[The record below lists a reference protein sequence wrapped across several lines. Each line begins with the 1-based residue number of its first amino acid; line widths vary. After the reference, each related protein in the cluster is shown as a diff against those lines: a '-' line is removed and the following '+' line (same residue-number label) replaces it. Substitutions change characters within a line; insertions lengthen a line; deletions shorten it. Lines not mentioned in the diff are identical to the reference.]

1 MPNHVVTNIKFHFR
15 CKKNIDF
22 EIIKKNHEVVFYVK
36 NSNFILRTKHGV
48 FSFLG
53 KHKRFVNVTG
63 LKNHRD
69 VENAIYHFEKM
80 SKIDR
85 FFFYGFSIDVLTIK
99 SWLGKGQ
106 KENFFNKKSD
116 IFHVFETSRFPAT
129 IIKINDQFS
138 LKIKASVLY
147 FNKSGIVILTGL
159 QSVSKLPELI
169 LLLKKEFDLK

>member
-1 MPNHVVTNIKFHFR
+1 MPNHIVTNIKIHFR

-22 EIIKKNHEVVFYVK
+22 EIIKKNREVVFYVK
-36 NSNFILRTKHGV
+36 NSNFILRTSYGV

-53 KHKRFVNVTG
+53 KNKRFVNVTG
-63 LKNHRD
+63 LKSHRD
-69 VENAIYHFEKM
+69 VEKAICYFEKM

-85 FFFYGFSIDVLTIK
+85 NFFYGFSTDVLTIK

-116 IFHVFETSRFPAT
+116 IFQVFETSRFPAT
-129 IIKINDQFS
+129 IIKINDQFF

-147 FNKSGIVILTGL
+147 FNKSGVVILTGL
-159 QSVSKLPELI
+159 QSVNKLPELI
-169 LLLKKEFDLK
+169 RLLKEEFKLE